1 MSSIAR
7 NQQIGEHFVQIL
19 AHYPVKGHKQFL

>member
-7 NQQIGEHFVQIL
+7 NQQIEEHFAQIL
-19 AHYPVKGHKQFL
+19 AHIRLRGHKQFL

>member
-7 NQQIGEHFVQIL
+7 NQQIEEHFVQIL
-19 AHYPVKGHKQFL
+19 AHILVKGHKKLL